1 MFTPTQIESFRL
13 SYTDLVLQGEITPVD
28 IVNESVVEVAHSTRA
43 RSELVSAI
51 VQFDC
56 FNRANACEQAFSDLD
71 HARIADEV
79 CAGLVSGTV
88 SEGWAVSIALTIS
101 QAIAASA
108 LEEIETLLP
117 PGALFNL
124 MRKHSNRFQEL
135 LAQFELD
142 CADTVND
149 LRYAHVLA
157 DADGISR

>member
-1 MFTPTQIESFRL
+1 MFTTTEKESFCL
-13 SYTDLVLQGEITPVD
+13 SYTDLVLRGEITPVD
-28 IVNESVVEVAHSTRA
+28 IVNEGVVQIAHSSRA

-71 HARIADEV
+71 HAGIADEV

-88 SEGWAVSIALTIS
+88 SEGWAVSIALRIS

-108 LEEIETLLP
+108 LQEIETLLP
-117 PGALFNL
+117 PGVLFNL
-124 MRKHSNRFQEL
+124 MRKHSNRFEEL
-135 LAQFELD
+135 LTEFELD
-142 CADTVND
+142 CADTAYD
-149 LRYAHVLA
+149 LRYAHALA